1 MSQESVDTKLWNN
14 KVTTFRSLEGSL
26 KSLIKCATELQKKME
41 LEGVNS
47 YYSVNHECVY
57 YSQLVWRHCAR
68 LAEIRLL
75 QETLAND
82 KQNRHVGESGGVTD
96 APVPAND
103 TQDR

>member
-1 MSQESVDTKLWNN
+1 MSQENVDTRLWNN
-14 KVTTFRSLEGSL
+14 KVATFRSLEGSL

-41 LEGVNS
+41 LEGANS
-47 YYSVNHECVY
+47 HYSVNHECVY

-82 KQNRHVGESGGVTD
+82 KQKRHVGESGGVANTTM
-96 APVPAND
+96 PEND
-103 TQDR
+103 TQD

>member
-1 MSQESVDTKLWNN
+1 MSQESVNTKLWND

-26 KSLIKCATELQKKME
+26 KSLIKCANELQKKME

-68 LAEIRLL
+68 LSEIRLL
-75 QETLAND
+75 QELLAND
-82 KQNRHVGESGGVTD
+82 EQNRYVGASSGVANT
-96 APVPAND
+96 PVPEND
-103 TQDR
+103 TKD

>member
-26 KSLIKCATELQKKME
+26 KSLIKCAIDLQKKME

-47 YYSVNHECVY
+47 CYSVNHECVY

-82 KQNRHVGESGGVTD
+82 EQNRYVGASSGVANT
-96 APVPAND
+96 PVSEND
-103 TQDR
+103 TKD